1 MLVGVCTVDE
11 PPEEEFPEELPEELF
26 EEEPSEEG
34 LLGEE
39 GVLDEEGVPD
49 ELASE
54 EVELLSF
61 LEEEGLELPEEL
73 LLSEELSVFDEGVSF
88 SEEPSEGV
96 ELVLSEEESPCEPLP
111 SVLLISSEP
120 SSTEEPPMGALGFS
134 EGPPQLRLK
143 AITAPISKR
152 ANKAAA
158 IKSHRLSVFLSASTA
173 CFSSK
178 EVIQ

>member
-1 MLVGVCTVDE
+1 MAVSKENRGACETADDE

-26 EEEPSEEG
+26 EEETPEEG
-34 LLGEE
+34 LLE
-39 GVLDEEGVPD
+39 

-54 EVELLSF
+54 EGELLSF
-61 LEEEGLELPEEL
+61 LEEAGLELPKEL
-73 LLSEELSVFDEGVSF
+73 LLSEELSLFDDGSSF

-96 ELVLSEEESPCEPLP
+96 ELVPSEEEPACEPLP
-111 SVLLISSEP
+111 SVLLLLSEL
-120 SSTEEPPMGALGFS
+120 SNTEEPPMGALGFS

-152 ANKAAA
+152 ANRAAA